1 MELFLF
7 CRGEGEP
14 TCELFPL
21 DVEFSV
27 GELEVIAGFCFL
39 FFGTHSFLKLY
50 LIWFFFRF
58 FDWWFLQTSEQI
70 ERNIDSSD
78 KIKFSIKLIL
88 LL

>member
-39 FFGTHSFLKLY
+39 FFWYTQFFEIIFDLVFFSF
-50 LIWFFFRF
+50 F
-58 FDWWFLQTSEQI
+58 
-70 ERNIDSSD
+70 
-78 KIKFSIKLIL
+78 
-88 LL
+88 